1 MRNLKKKAA
10 AMSFGAFLGVSAI
23 LTGLSPVNHQSEAAI
38 AVFDQRNI
46 EEAIK
51 TAIQTANILTN
62 EEKQLLLQI
71 VNSKKLDPKALLKIV
86 QDNKKEDDN
95 ICKVIRTIPVNGTSR
110 IDQTVDSVWSQRIG
124 DIENVLNGNI
134 TVVDVWQNEKKR
146 EKLLHDT
153 YLEAAKAA
161 KEASAQSKQTM
172 QDTQALVEA
181 SNSAEGMTQLKQ
193 IGNAIESKN
202 VYAITRMT
210 GVLDH
215 LIAME
220 ATKYEKE
227 AMEELEKAQVAKQ
240 TQEEAQKYEDSKKN
254 EVRPDSPSSIRAMN
268 GKDYTVLH

>member
-1 MRNLKKKAA
+1 MRNLKQKAA

-86 QDNKKEDDN
+86 QNNKREDDS
-95 ICKVIRTIPVNGTSR
+95 ICKIIYPKIGASK

-161 KEASAQSKQTM
+161 KEASIQSKQTM

-240 TQEEAQKYEDSKKN
+240 TQEEAQKYEDSKKRD
-254 EVRPDSPSSIRAMN
+254 VRPDSPSSIRAMN